1 MSINKAYQLIIKSIN
16 VFIRISLFFIL
27 TFSHAHAATQAT
39 EIDPLAGIPLLSE
52 ITITGLDRTST
63 TVVEQELIF
72 KKGETI
78 TLAAY
83 EESIQR
89 LQNLLIFSEIT
100 PSIELDNEGNAKFV
114 SHFEE
119 KWTVIPIAKIVS
131 GGDARHIT
139 IGAYDI
145 NAFGKYKEVGAQ
157 YENYNGKHSAVLWYR
172 NPRFFKKRLLFGIDG
187 WTVRRPYTHYNPDAS
202 IDQAFVLDRKKLNTF
217 IEWEFRPWL
226 TLGSS
231 LEFDRDELLDEV
243 SNANILGITLSLG
256 RLNYDNYLLSG
267 NYLKIFMEQGLAVG
281 QDAESFTRTSFDGQL
296 FYRLPWH
303 SNLAFHLRGG
313 QTNSDATQHL
323 CYVGGLEN
331 VRGYFDGQYRD
342 KSFWQLNSEFRFPSY
357 RSKWFVLQH
366 TLFFDATQTADN
378 LSNIIDT
385 NIHTSYGMGIRLIS
399 PKVYR
404 LTARL
409 DYAITNS
416 TTGAS
421 AISFGAQ
428 QFF

>member
-1 MSINKAYQLIIKSIN
+1 MPQEKISH
-16 VFIRISLFFIL
+16 VFIRIILLLLFCL
-27 TFSHAHAATQAT
+27 ESAAATTQ
-39 EIDPLAGIPLLSE
+39 ESLSTQPILSQIE
-52 ITITGLDRTST
+52 LSGLQRTSPD
-63 TVVEQELIF
+63 VIEQELLI

-89 LQNLLIFSEIT
+89 LRNLRLFSEVT
-100 PSIELDNEGNAKFV
+100 PSIQLDQQGNATFT

-119 KWTVIPIAKIVS
+119 KWTIVPITKITS
-131 GGDARHIT
+131 GGNARHIT
-139 IGAYDI
+139 VGAYDI
-145 NAFGKYKEVGAQ
+145 NAFGKYKEVGGQ

-187 WTVRRPYTHYNPDAS
+187 WTVRRPYTLYHPDAS
-202 IDQAFVLDRKKLNTF
+202 IDQAFVLDRKKLNSF
-217 IEWEFRPWL
+217 IEWEYQPWL
-226 TLGSS
+226 TLGTG
-231 LEFDRDELLDEV
+231 LELDRDQYLGNT
-243 SNANILGITLSLG
+243 SNANIMRFSVNLG
-256 RLNYDNYLLSG
+256 RINYDNYLLDG
-267 NYLKIFMEQGLAVG
+267 NYIRFDLEQALPIGE
-281 QDAESFTRTSFDGQL
+281 DAETFFRTSIDAQF
-296 FYRLPWH
+296 FIRLPWY

-313 QTNSDATQHL
+313 QTNSDATQHQFFI
-323 CYVGGLEN
+323 GGLEN
-331 VRGYFDGQYRD
+331 VRGYFDGQYHG
-342 KSFWQLNSEFRFPSY
+342 KVFWQLNTELRFPSY

-366 TLFFDATQTADN
+366 TLFFDATQTAEQLD
-378 LSNIIDT
+378 SIIDT
-385 NIHTSYGMGIRLIS
+385 SLRTSYGSGIRLIS

-404 LTARL
+404 LTARI